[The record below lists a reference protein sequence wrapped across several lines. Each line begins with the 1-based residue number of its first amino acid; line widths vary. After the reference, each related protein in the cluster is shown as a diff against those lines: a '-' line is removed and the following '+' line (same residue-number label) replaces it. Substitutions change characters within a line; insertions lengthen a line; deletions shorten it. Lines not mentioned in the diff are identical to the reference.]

1 MKLQE
6 RQIQGFLAKPDPKV
20 RAVLVY
26 GPDGGLVRE
35 RAVLLCK
42 TVVEDLSD
50 PFRVAVLTGAVLD
63 KDPARLSDEA
73 GAIALTGGRRVV
85 RLRDIGNKHTKL
97 IESVLAENTSD
108 TFLVAEADGLSPR
121 DSLRAFFEKAGNAAA
136 LPCYADTGD
145 NLERLVEA
153 SFREAKLSADPDAM
167 AYLMD
172 NLGSDRQITR
182 RELEKLVLF
191 KGDGGGT
198 VTLEDARA
206 CVGDSSAM
214 ALDDVAFACAGGDL
228 ARLDHSLNRCF
239 MAGEASVQVLRR
251 VAQHFQRLHFAAT
264 QRDRGD
270 NPETAVGRV
279 RPPIH
284 FSRKAAFTRQ
294 LRIWPTANVVAALD
308 RLLTAEIDCK
318 TTGMPDVAV
327 CRRVLTSIAG
337 AAARY
342 RGSGGAR

>member
-6 RQIQGFLAKPDPKV
+6 RQVQGFLAKPDPKV

-35 RAVLLCK
+35 RALLLCK
-42 TVVEDLSD
+42 TVVADLTD
-50 PFRVAVLTGAVLD
+50 PFRVAVLTGPVLD
-63 KDPARLSDEA
+63 KDPARLADEA
-73 GAIALTGGRRVV
+73 SAIALTGGRRVV
-85 RLRDIGNKHTKL
+85 RLRDIGNKHSKL
-97 IESVLAENTSD
+97 IESVLAND
-108 TFLVAEADGLSPR
+108 AGDALLVAEADSLGPR
-121 DSLRAFFEKAGNAAA
+121 DSLRALFENASNAAA
-136 LPCYADTGD
+136 LPCYADAGD
-145 NLERLVEA
+145 SLERLVEA
-153 SFREAKLSADPDAM
+153 SLREAKLTAEPDAM

-172 NLGSDRQITR
+172 NLGSDRMITR

-191 KGDGGGT
+191 KDDEGGT

-228 ARLDHSLNRCF
+228 AKLEHSLSRCF

-251 VAQHFQRLHFAAT
+251 VAQHFQKLHLAAT

-270 NPETAVGRV
+270 NVETAVSRI

-294 LRIWPTANVVAALD
+294 LRIWPTSNVVAALD
-308 RLLTAEIDCK
+308 RLLAAEIDCK

-337 AAARY
+337 AAARG
-342 RGSGGAR
+342 RGRG